1 MSEKKEIR
9 KLEKIATHSVSSEE
23 KKQAIDTLAA
33 YGAVSISAILKVLEQ
48 STAQEEKEHGLKK
61 IRELKEKTGK

>member
-23 KKQAIDTLAA
+23 RKQAIDTLAA
-33 YGAVSISAILKVLEQ
+33 YGEVSIPAILRVLEQ
-48 STAQEEKEHGLKK
+48 STAQEVKEHGLKK
-61 IRELKEKTGK
+61 VKELKEKASK

>member
-48 STAQEEKEHGLKK
+48 STAQEVKEHGLKK

>member
-23 KKQAIDTLAA
+23 RKQAIDTLAA
-33 YGAVSISAILKVLEQ
+33 YGEASIPAILRILEQ
-48 STAQEEKEHGLKK
+48 SVDQGVKEHGLKK
-61 IRELKEKTGK
+61 VKELKEKASK